1 MSEELNARV
10 ETFVLDVAE
19 ALGVDFDVS
28 LETTPDGLRVDVQG
42 EAGEVLLRRKGEPL
56 EALQQIAS
64 MAFRREF
71 DDQRLV
77 IDCLGFRRAKDREL
91 KQMAQFLIEKAKSSG
106 TPQEIGPLNSYARR
120 LVHVE
125 VADAGDAISESLGEG
140 SMKTV
145 RISPKK

>member
-28 LETTPDGLRVDVQG
+28 LETTPDGLRVDVEG
-42 EAGEVLLRRKGEPL
+42 DGGEVLLRRKGEAL

-64 MAFRREF
+64 MAFRRDF

-91 KQMAQFLIEKAKSSG
+91 IQMAQFLIEKAKSSG
-106 TPQEIGPLNSYARR
+106 TAQEIGPLNSYARR

-125 VADAGDAISESLGEG
+125 VAAVGDVISESLGEG

>member
-19 ALGVDFDVS
+19 ALGVDVDVTLDTS
-28 LETTPDGLRVDVQG
+28 EDGLRVEVEG
-42 EAGEVLLRRKGEPL
+42 EGGEVFLRRKGEPL

-64 MAFRREF
+64 MAFRRDF

-91 KQMAQFLIEKAKSSG
+91 KQMAGFLIEKVRSTG
-106 TPQEIGPLNSYARR
+106 LPQEIGPLNSYARR

-125 VADAGDAISESLGEG
+125 VAEAGDVASESLGEG
-140 SMKTV
+140 SMKVV
-145 RISPKK
+145 RISPKS

>member
-19 ALGVDFDVS
+19 ALGIDVDVA
-28 LETTPDGLRVDVQG
+28 LESTPDGLRVDLEG
-42 EAGEVLLRRKGEPL
+42 EAGEALLRRKGEPL

-77 IDCLGFRRAKDREL
+77 IDCLGFRKGKDREL
-91 KQMAQFLIEKAKSSG
+91 KQMAQFLIEKARSTG
-106 TPQEIGPLNSYARR
+106 MPQEIGPLNSYARR

-125 VADAGDAISESLGEG
+125 VADAGDVISESLGEG
-140 SMKTV
+140 SMKIV
-145 RISPKK
+145 RISTK